1 MSTRKTKMNADSPT
15 PNSGNEST
23 PATPKG
29 RKRLIRKKIEKPDDK
44 DEAVKKNDKTDKV
57 DGKKEDKQQKA
68 EKETPTKK
76 RGMAAKNISKD
87 DLALLSKTAD
97 ANADKAAALARDT
110 RPKRKSASAII
121 LAKAAQKKKALS
133 PKTDPV
139 KRGRKR
145 RNSTGRIDVQRKQPE
160 RLRKDDT
167 IRKGRSSTL
176 LKSPDKLIKVAKK
189 RLRLADK
196 TDEKLPKRIKKEK
209 LEPSSDSELLA
220 ASRRRSDSIS
230 KCSDMTDI
238 SSLMDVPL
246 NMLRDTEESLMSTE
260 SPDCTEEKIIDGGGF
275 DSKIEVKNRDAEQL
289 AVPILNDN
297 GIGNDSSQVTKV
309 EFISPRAVTPV
320 VKDESKDS
328 HIDVF
333 NCDLVSTK
341 PLTVT
346 TPEVIT
352 TDDKENSEKSLSPV
366 MESEGISEI
375 SVKQFYGQP
384 DFLENNLGIEEDP
397 KLRDIVQVHEKT
409 KLDVETVQ
417 EETDENKVVE
427 GEIETK
433 EKEDKDTETSEKGAA
448 QQEEIKSEAKSNV
461 TEDSKPKTETET
473 DAKMVS
479 ATDDEK
485 TEITT
490 NGVHDNVPKEVVAS
504 ESKNVDST
512 LTMEVVEQ
520 LPKTEVA
527 KKAEEPAMEITEEKI
542 KADDEILPLANSPK
556 QTITRDELMIEP
568 ENKENILNNFKDST
582 DEKKNVIVPM
592 NDDKPDVVVATTT
605 TTPESPERLKQKE
618 SHFLTLG
625 LLTHK
630 AAVAAKIEKQKRR
643 EQLHSNSKSSK
654 SHRGSDYT
662 GTLKTVIKLHRP
674 TGGGDKT
681 DSKKKSRLPLKMT
694 LHKGRGKTANDKETT
709 SAQNSEDDTYYTIQ
723 NEVRPFVI
731 SFWLSSCNQQ
741 KKILLLQQVDHS
753 LDKTHGAQ
761 SRKTHNRNHTSGV

>member
-15 PNSGNEST
+15 PNSGNESA
-23 PATPKG
+23 PPTPKG
-29 RKRLIRKKIEKPDDK
+29 RKRLIRNKIEKPDDK
-44 DEAVKKNDKTDKV
+44 DEAVKKNEKTDGKAENV
-57 DGKKEDKQQKA
+57 KGEAKKEEKQQQKV

-76 RGMAAKNISKD
+76 RGLAKNISKD

-97 ANADKAAALARDT
+97 LATDKSNASIRDA

-121 LAKAAQKKKALS
+121 LAKAAQKKKVLS

-176 LKSPDKLIKVAKK
+176 LKSPDKLIKVMKRK
-189 RLRLADK
+189 RLRLTDK
-196 TDEKLPKRIKKEK
+196 TDEKLPKRIKKDK

-246 NMLRDTEESLMSTE
+246 NMLRDTEESTMSTE
-260 SPDCTEEKIIDGGGF
+260 SPDCIDDKLIDVVSESDG
-275 DSKIEVKNRDAEQL
+275 KVEVKNVEQL
-289 AVPILNDN
+289 VQPLLNDS

-320 VKDESKDS
+320 VKDDSKDT
-328 HIDVF
+328 HIDVV

-341 PLTVT
+341 ALTVT
-346 TPEVIT
+346 APEAAS
-352 TDDKENSEKSLSPV
+352 DDKEKIEKSSSLSPV
-366 MESEGISEI
+366 LESEGISEI

-397 KLRDIVQVHEKT
+397 KLRDIVQVRDKTKIDTEIVQEIEDGKETSTNEVNETTDGTSELDSKSDEKT
-409 KLDVETVQ
+409 
-417 EETDENKVVE
+417 ENLKN
-427 GEIETK
+427 EIET
-433 EKEDKDTETSEKGAA
+433 DMDVDSADDNV
-448 QQEEIKSEAKSNV
+448 KS
-461 TEDSKPKTETET
+461 
-473 DAKMVS
+473 
-479 ATDDEK
+479 
-485 TEITT
+485 EITT
-490 NGVHDNVPKEVVAS
+490 NGVHDIVPKQLVS
-504 ESKNVDST
+504 ESENVEKTST
-512 LTMEVVEQ
+512 PEVVEK
-520 LPKTEVA
+520 LTKPEPA
-527 KKAEEPAMEITEEKI
+527 KKVEESVEIV
-542 KADDEILPLANSPK
+542 DDKMKTDDDVLSLTNSPK
-556 QTITRDELMIEP
+556 QTIARDEP
-568 ENKENILNNFKDST
+568 ENKENILNNFKDTT
-582 DEKKNVIVPM
+582 DDKKNAIPM
-592 NDDKPDVVVATTT
+592 NDDKSDVVVV

-654 SHRGSDYT
+654 SQRGSDYT

-674 TGGGDKT
+674 TGGGDKN
-681 DSKKKSRLPLKMT
+681 DKKKSRLPLKMT
-694 LHKGRGKTANDKETT
+694 LHKGRGKAVNNDKETT

-723 NEVRPFVI
+723 NEVCVFLLKGQI
-731 SFWLSSCNQQ
+731 FFKENENQKNFFFHLFTANGQ
-741 KKILLLQQVDHS
+741 
-753 LDKTHGAQ
+753 Q
-761 SRKTHNRNHTSGV
+761 SRQNSWCAK